1 MHKLRKGI
9 ALRIGAFVGVLVLII
24 SAGLG
29 ILAYYRGSSAVI
41 KQVEQALIMQAEEAV
56 EYLETRFQVQLTAL
70 QTIAARPEISSWIGL
85 YKGQSSS
92 RK

>member
-1 MHKLRKGI
+1 MRKGI

-70 QTIAARPEISSWIGL
+70 QAIAARPEISSMD
-85 YKGQSSS
+85 
-92 RK
+92 